1 MDELDLDKVLS
12 LLVGGICKRGH
23 RIQAELV
30 LAEVKLRLKRTHRH
44 RTPLFLH
51 RAITNLLPKVRL
63 RNRRKAGVIYKVPAP
78 LSTGR
83 RISFACR
90 WFRHAVENRSE
101 RELPDRI
108 VRELYDAY
116 HRRGE
121 AYKRK
126 EGVHSTALLNRGFI
140 RFSRR

>member
-1 MDELDLDKVLS
+1 MDELDLEKVLS

-23 RIQAELV
+23 RVQAESV
-30 LAEVKLRLKRTHRH
+30 LAEVRLQLKLAHRN

-51 RAITNLLPKVRL
+51 RAITNLLPKIRL
-63 RNRRKAGVIYKVPAP
+63 RNRRKAGVVYKVPAP

-83 RISFACR
+83 GISFACR
-90 WFRHAVENRSE
+90 WFRQAVENRSE
-101 RELPDRI
+101 RELSDRI
-108 VRELYDAY
+108 IRELHDAY
-116 HRRGE
+116 NQRGE

-126 EGVHSTALLNRGFI
+126 EAVHSTALLNRGFI